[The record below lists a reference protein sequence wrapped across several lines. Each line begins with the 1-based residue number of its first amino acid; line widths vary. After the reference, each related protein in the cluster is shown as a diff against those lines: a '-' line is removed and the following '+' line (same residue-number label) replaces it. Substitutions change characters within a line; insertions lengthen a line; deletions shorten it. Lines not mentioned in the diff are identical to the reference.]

1 MAITTQPALTL
12 PLAGRRDIMFAKH
25 VDLASISHLTDNI
38 LEINH
43 EDEYL
48 ERLYAVHD
56 QKYTRKPI
64 KIYIDSYGGMV
75 YQCFGL
81 LSIMDNSKTP
91 IHTIV
96 TGTAMSCG
104 FMILIHGHRRF
115 GHRNS
120 TVMYHQVSGGINGK
134 VKDMEDEVIEAKR
147 LQHMLECMTLTKT
160 KISKK
165 KLEKVFKSKKDWFIE
180 SDEAKQLGIL
190 DEIL

>member
-1 MAITTQPALTL
+1 
-12 PLAGRRDIMFAKH
+12 
-25 VDLASISHLTDNI
+25 
-38 LEINH
+38 
-43 EDEYL
+43 
-48 ERLYAVHD
+48 
-56 QKYTRKPI
+56 
-64 KIYIDSYGGMV
+64 MV

-120 TVMYHQVSGGINGK
+120 TVMYHQVSGGTDGK

-147 LQHMLECMTLTKT
+147 LQHMLEKMTLEKT

-165 KLEKVFKSKKDWFIE
+165 KLGKVYESKKDWFIE
-180 SDEAKQLGIL
+180 PDEAKQLGII